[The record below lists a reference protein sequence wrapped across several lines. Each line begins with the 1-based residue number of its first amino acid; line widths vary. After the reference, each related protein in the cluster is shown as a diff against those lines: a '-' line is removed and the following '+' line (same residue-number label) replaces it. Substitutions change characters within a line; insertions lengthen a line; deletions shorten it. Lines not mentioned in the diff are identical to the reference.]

1 MKKIFLIAL
10 ISYSSVAAAFQSDS
24 TSFFSKS
31 ESINKHKAHL
41 INYSV
46 AALYPLSMSWLYTQW
61 YTDYPQSTFH
71 FFNDNAEWLQMD
83 KLGHTWDA
91 YSISKPLFQLY
102 NWAGYTNKQATL
114 RSCGIS
120 FLFQTTV
127 EVFDGFSSQWGF
139 SFGDVISNTSGI
151 LLFGVQQLSWNE
163 QKIKLKYSFHQTM
176 FSKYRPNLLGSNLPE
191 NILKDYNGL
200 TYWISASPSSFIKD
214 NHGFPKWL
222 GLSIGFGADG
232 LVGGESNPSEVDGKN
247 IPAFE
252 RRRQFYIALDID
264 LAKIKTKSEFINSVF
279 HLINIVHIPTPT
291 IEFTQNKKPI
301 FHSFYF

>member
-1 MKKIFLIAL
+1 MKKIFFIAL
-10 ISYSSVAAAFQSDS
+10 ISCSSVAAALQSDS

-31 ESINKHKAHL
+31 ESVNKQKAHL

-46 AALYPLSMSWLYTQW
+46 AVLYPLSMSWLYTQW
-61 YTDYPQSTFH
+61 YTNYPQSSFH
-71 FFNDNAEWLQMD
+71 FFNDNSEWLQMD
-83 KLGHTWDA
+83 KFGHMWDA

-102 NWAGYTNKQATL
+102 NWVGYTNKQATL

-139 SFGDVISNTSGI
+139 SFGDVLSNTSGI
-151 LLFGVQQLSWNE
+151 LLFGVQQLSWQE

-176 FSKYRPNLLGSNLPE
+176 YSKYRPNLLGSNLPE

-200 TYWISASPSSFIKD
+200 TYWISASPSSFIKA
-214 NHGFPKWL
+214 NHSFPKWL
-222 GLSIGFGADG
+222 GLAIGFGADG
-232 LVGGESNPSEVDGKN
+232 LVGGERNPTEVDGKN

-252 RRRQFYIALDID
+252 RRRQFYLALDID

-279 HLINIVHIPTPT
+279 HLINIIHIPTPT
-291 IEFTQNKKPI
+291 IEFTANKKPI
-301 FHSFYF
+301 FYGFYF